1 MPAGCSG
8 PGAQTPPAADSGAD
22 TDKQAGESLQWG
34 AGMSQSF
41 TALQRGVAARAAQRG
56 VAAAGSR
63 TRTEVLQHLE
73 RLLRER
79 EADLLA
85 ANKLDL
91 DAPGAGDLP
100 GPILKRLALSY
111 SKLETLR
118 EGVRVLIDNPDP
130 VGKPLLRRELDD
142 GLVLEQ
148 VRVPIGVLL
157 IVFESRPDAVIQIG
171 SLALRTG
178 NAVLMK
184 GGSEALHSNR
194 ALTDLLREA
203 VTEAGA
209 HPDVVQNVEG
219 REAVTDLLAMDEYI
233 DLVIPRGSA
242 QLVRSIKAA
251 SRIPV
256 LGHAD
261 GICHVYVDAVAD
273 PGMAVRVTLDAK
285 TNYVAVCNAA
295 ETLLLHRE
303 FPGGAAVVESLLEAG
318 VEVRGDE
325 AVQAM
330 APGVVAVREGDFGYE
345 FGDLTIAAR
354 VVDGLEEAIE
364 HIHTYGS
371 AHTDTIVTE
380 DPETA
385 RHFLDTV
392 DASSVFWN
400 ASTRFADGFRYGL
413 GAEVGI
419 ATGRVH
425 ARGPMGA
432 EGLFTTKWLLS
443 GNGHVVGDY
452 GPGKKSYTH
461 RDLPVD

>member
-1 MPAGCSG
+1 MSTLAAIQQAKAART
-8 PGAQTPPAADSGAD
+8 AQRKLASA
-22 TDKQAGESLQWG
+22 G
-34 AGMSQSF
+34 AG
-41 TALQRGVAARAAQRG
+41 
-56 VAAAGSR
+56 
-63 TRTEVLQHLE
+63 TRTEVLRNLEHLLKVKE
-73 RLLRER
+73 TEI
-79 EADLLA
+79 LA
-85 ANKLDL
+85 ANELDL
-91 DAPGAGDLP
+91 EAPGADDLP
-100 GPILKRLALSY
+100 GPILKRLALTP
-111 SKLETLR
+111 SKMKTLR
-118 EGVRVLIDNPDP
+118 EGVRVLIDDPDS

-203 VTEAGA
+203 VTQAGA
-209 HPDVVQNVEG
+209 HPDAVQNVEG
-219 REAVTDLLAMDEYI
+219 REAVGDLLEMDANI

-242 QLVRSIKAA
+242 DLVRSIKSA

-261 GICHVYVDAVAD
+261 GICHVYVDAAAD
-273 PGMAVRVTLDAK
+273 PEMAVKVTVDAK

-295 ETLLLHRE
+295 ETLLLDRS
-303 FPGGAAVVESLLEAG
+303 FPDGPAVVGSLLDAG
-318 VEVRGDE
+318 VEIRGDE

-330 APGVVAVREGDFGYE
+330 AAGVVPAHKSDFGQE
-345 FGDLTIAAR
+345 FGDLIISAR

-364 HIHTYGS
+364 HIHTFGS

-380 DPETA
+380 DAETA
-385 RHFLDTV
+385 RLFLETV

-419 ATGRVH
+419 ATGRIH

-432 EGLFTTKWLLS
+432 EGLFTTKWLLR
-443 GNGHVVGDY
+443 GNGHAVGDY
-452 GPGKKSYTH
+452 GPDKRSFTH
-461 RDLPVD
+461 RNLSLSQDS

>member
-1 MPAGCSG
+1 MSSG
-8 PGAQTPPAADSGAD
+8 VTAQD
-22 TDKQAGESLQWG
+22 QARS
-34 AGMSQSF
+34 
-41 TALQRGVAARAAQRG
+41 AREAQRAFA
-56 VAAAGSR
+56 VAGAEV
-63 TRTEVLQHLE
+63 RTEVLRHLD
-73 RLLRER
+73 RLLGER
-79 EADLLA
+79 EDDLLA
-85 ANKLDL
+85 ANERDL
-91 DAPGAGDLP
+91 NAPGAGDLP
-100 GPILKRLALSY
+100 GPILKRLALSP

-118 EGVRVLIDNPDP
+118 EGVNVLIDSVDQ
-130 VGKPLLRRELDD
+130 VGRPLIRRELDS

-148 VRVPIGVLL
+148 TRVPIGVLL

-184 GGSEALHSNR
+184 GGSEARHSNL

-203 VTEAGA
+203 VVKAGGPA
-209 HPDVVQNVEG
+209 DVVQNVES
-219 REAVTDLLAMDEYI
+219 REAVADLLALDEHI

-242 QLVRSIKAA
+242 DLVRSIKAA

-261 GICHVYVDAVAD
+261 GICHVYVDATAD
-273 PGMAVRVTLDAK
+273 PEMAVRVAVDSK

-303 FPGGAAVVESLLEAG
+303 FRAGAAVVQALLEAG
-318 VEVRGDE
+318 VDVRGDE
-325 AVQAM
+325 EVTAM
-330 APGVVAVREGDFGYE
+330 APGVTAARPSDFGQE

-354 VVDGLEEAIE
+354 VVDGLDEAID

-371 AHTDTIVTE
+371 AHTDTVVTE
-380 DPETA
+380 DAEVA
-385 RHFLDTV
+385 RRFLETV
-392 DASSVFWN
+392 DSSSVFWN

-432 EGLFTTKWLLS
+432 EGLFTTKWLLR
-443 GNGHVVGDY
+443 GDGHMVGDY
-452 GPGKKSYTH
+452 GPGKRSYTH
-461 RDLPVD
+461 RDLPLD

>member
-1 MPAGCSG
+1 
-8 PGAQTPPAADSGAD
+8 
-22 TDKQAGESLQWG
+22 
-34 AGMSQSF
+34 MSRVS
-41 TALQRGVAARAAQRG
+41 TAKERGLLARRAQRG
-56 VAAAGSR
+56 LAAAGPD
-63 TRTEVLQHLE
+63 TRTEVLRHLE
-73 RLLRER
+73 RLLHER

-91 DAPGAGDLP
+91 DAPGADELP
-100 GPILKRLALSY
+100 GPILKRLALTS

-118 EGVRVLIDNPDP
+118 EGVRVLIDDPDP
-130 VGKPLLRRELDD
+130 AGQPLLRRELDD

-148 VRVPIGVLL
+148 IRVPIGVLL

-184 GGSEALHSNR
+184 GGSEAYHSNR
-194 ALTDLLREA
+194 ALTDLLRESVA
-203 VTEAGA
+203 EAGVDT
-209 HPDVVQNVEG
+209 DVVQNIEG
-219 REAVTDLLAMDEYI
+219 REAVTDLLELDDYI

-242 QLVRSIKAA
+242 ELVRSIKSS

-261 GICHVYVDAVAD
+261 GICHVFVDAAAD
-273 PGMAVRVTLDAK
+273 PEMAVRVAVDSK

-295 ETLLLHRE
+295 ETLLLHRD
-303 FPGGAAVVESLLEAG
+303 FPDGAAVVRALLEAG

-325 AVQAM
+325 ATQAM
-330 APGVVAVREGDFGYE
+330 ADGVVAAAESDFGYE
-345 FGDLTIAAR
+345 FGDLIIAAR
-354 VVDGLEEAIE
+354 VVDGLEAAVD
-364 HIHTYGS
+364 HIHSYGS
-371 AHTDTIVTE
+371 AHTDTIVT
-380 DPETA
+380 DDA
-385 RHFLDTV
+385 RAARRFLDTV

-432 EGLFTTKWLLS
+432 EGLFTTKWVLS

-452 GPGKKSYTH
+452 GPGKRSYTH
-461 RDLPVD
+461 RDLPLG

>member
-1 MPAGCSG
+1 
-8 PGAQTPPAADSGAD
+8 
-22 TDKQAGESLQWG
+22 
-34 AGMSQSF
+34 MSRVFAPQD
-41 TALQRGVAARAAQRG
+41 RGQAARRAQRG
-56 VAAAGSR
+56 LAAAGME
-63 TRTEVLQHLE
+63 TRTEVLRRLE

-79 EADLLA
+79 QSELIA

-91 DAPGAGDLP
+91 EAPEAGDLP
-100 GPILKRLALSY
+100 GPILKRLALSPT
-111 SKLETLR
+111 KLETLR

-130 VGKPLLRRELDD
+130 VGRPLLRRELDD

-209 HPDVVQNVEG
+209 DPDVVQNIES
-219 REAVTDLLAMDEYI
+219 REAVTDLLEMDEYI

-242 QLVRSIKAA
+242 ELVRSIKSN

-261 GICHVYVDAVAD
+261 GICHVFVDAAAD
-273 PGMAVRVTLDAK
+273 PDMAVRVTLDAK
-285 TNYVAVCNAA
+285 TDYVAVCNAA
-295 ETLLLHRE
+295 ETLLLHRD
-303 FPGGAAVVESLLEAG
+303 FPAGAAVVQSLLDAG
-318 VEVRGDE
+318 VEIRGDE
-325 AVQAM
+325 EVRAM
-330 APGVVAVREGDFGYE
+330 APGVIAARADDYGYE

-354 VVDGLEEAIE
+354 VVDGLEAAID

-380 DPETA
+380 DAEAA
-385 RHFLDTV
+385 RRFLDTV

-452 GPGKKSYTH
+452 GPGKRSYTH
-461 RDLPVD
+461 RDLPLD

>member
-1 MPAGCSG
+1 MGV
-8 PGAQTPPAADSGAD
+8 
-22 TDKQAGESLQWG
+22 
-34 AGMSQSF
+34 GMSRVF
-41 TALQRGVAARAAQRG
+41 TPQERGRAAREAQRRL
-56 VAAAGSR
+56 AAAGTE
-63 TRTEVLQHLE
+63 TRTEVLRHLE

-79 EADLLA
+79 QAELIA

-91 DAPGAGDLP
+91 EAPGAADLP
-100 GPILKRLALSY
+100 GPILKRLALSP

-118 EGVRVLIDNPDP
+118 DGVRVLIDNPDS
-130 VGKPLLRRELDD
+130 VGQSLLRRELDD
-142 GLVLEQ
+142 GLILEQ

-157 IVFESRPDAVIQIG
+157 IIFESRPDAVIQIG

-178 NAVLMK
+178 NSVLMK

-209 HPDVVQNVEG
+209 HPDVVQNIEG
-219 REAVTDLLAMDEYI
+219 REAVTDLLEMDEYI

-242 QLVRSIKAA
+242 ELVRSIKSA

-261 GICHVYVDAVAD
+261 GICHVFIDGAAD
-273 PGMAVRVTLDAK
+273 PDMAARVTLDAK

-295 ETLLLHRE
+295 ETLLLDRD
-303 FPGGAAVVESLLEAG
+303 FPAGAAVVEALLAAG

-330 APGVVAVREGDFGYE
+330 APGVVAAGETDYGYE

-354 VVDGLEEAIE
+354 VVDGLEAAIE
-364 HIHTYGS
+364 HIHAYGS

-380 DPETA
+380 DADKA

-432 EGLFTTKWLLS
+432 EGLFTTKWLLT

-461 RDLPVD
+461 RELPLG

>member
-1 MPAGCSG
+1 MSRVL
-8 PGAQTPPAADSGAD
+8 TP
-22 TDKQAGESLQWG
+22 QE
-34 AGMSQSF
+34 
-41 TALQRGVAARAAQRG
+41 RGRAARSAQRRLE
-56 VAAAGSR
+56 AAGSEK
-63 TRTEVLQHLE
+63 RTEVLGRLE
-73 RLLRER
+73 QLLRER
-79 EADLLA
+79 QADLIA
-85 ANKLDL
+85 ANKADL
-91 DAPGAGDLP
+91 EAPGAHDLP
-100 GPILKRLALSY
+100 APILKRLALSPA
-111 SKLETLR
+111 KLETLR
-118 EGVRVLIDNPDP
+118 EGVRVLIDSPDP
-130 VGKPLLRRELDD
+130 VGRPLLRRELDD

-194 ALTDLLREA
+194 TLTDLLREA
-203 VTEAGA
+203 VAEAGA
-209 HPDVVQNVEG
+209 DSDVVQNIEG
-219 REAVTDLLAMDEYI
+219 REAVTDLLELDGDI

-242 QLVRSIKAA
+242 RLVRSIKSS

-261 GICHVYVDAVAD
+261 GICHVFVDAAAD
-273 PGMAVRVTLDAK
+273 PDMAVGVTVDAK

-295 ETLLLHRE
+295 ETLLLHRD
-303 FPGGAAVVESLLEAG
+303 FPAGAAVVQALLEAG
-318 VEVRGDE
+318 VEVRGDN

-330 APGVVAVREGDFGYE
+330 ASGVVPAREADYGYE
-345 FGDLTIAAR
+345 FGDFTIAAR
-354 VVDGLEEAIE
+354 VVDGLEAAIE

-380 DPETA
+380 DAETA

-432 EGLFTTKWLLS
+432 EGLFTTKWLLR

-452 GPGKKSYTH
+452 GSGKKSYTH
-461 RDLPVD
+461 RDLPLD

>member
-1 MPAGCSG
+1 MIRESTSEQRGKAARK
-8 PGAQTPPAADSGAD
+8 AQRRLEAA
-22 TDKQAGESLQWG
+22 G
-34 AGMSQSF
+34 AGK
-41 TALQRGVAARAAQRG
+41 
-56 VAAAGSR
+56 
-63 TRTEVLQHLE
+63 RTEVLRRLE
-73 RLLRER
+73 RLLSDRQDE
-79 EADLLA
+79 LIA
-85 ANKLDL
+85 ANARDL
-91 DAPGAGDLP
+91 EAPGVGDLP
-100 GPILKRLALSY
+100 GPILKRLALSPA
-111 SKLETLR
+111 KLETLR
-118 EGVRVLIDNPDP
+118 EGVRVLIAGPDG
-130 VGKPLLRRELDD
+130 VGRPTVRRELDD

-171 SLALRTG
+171 SLGLRTG

-203 VTEAGA
+203 LEGAGA
-209 HPDVVQNVEG
+209 DPDVVQNIEG
-219 REAVTDLLAMDEYI
+219 REAVAGLLDMDELI
-233 DLVIPRGSA
+233 DMVIPRGSA
-242 QLVRSIKAA
+242 DLVRSIKAA

-261 GICHVYVDAVAD
+261 GVCHVFVDAAAD
-273 PGMAVRVTLDAK
+273 PDMAVRVTVDSK
-285 TNYVAVCNAA
+285 TNYAAVCNAA
-295 ETLLLHRE
+295 ETLLLHRD
-303 FPGGAAVVESLLEAG
+303 FPDGAAVVRSLLQAG

-330 APGVVAVREGDFGYE
+330 APGVIPLQAGDYGYE
-345 FGDLTIAAR
+345 FGDFTIAAG
-354 VVDGLEEAIE
+354 VVDGVQEAIE
-364 HIHTYGS
+364 HIHAYGS

-380 DPETA
+380 DAEIA

-432 EGLFTTKWLLS
+432 EGLFTTKWLLT

-461 RDLPVD
+461 RDLPTI